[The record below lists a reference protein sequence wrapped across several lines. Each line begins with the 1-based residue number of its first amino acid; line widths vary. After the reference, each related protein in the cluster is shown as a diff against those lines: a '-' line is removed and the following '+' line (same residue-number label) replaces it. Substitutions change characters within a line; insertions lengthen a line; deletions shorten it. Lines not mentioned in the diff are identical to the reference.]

1 MLRFARLYDAI
12 DRTTSTNAKVDAMAS
27 YFASAPAADAAWAV
41 FFLTGRR
48 LKRLLSYS
56 SIHGWALNATGL
68 PSWILEECYAIV
80 GDGAET
86 AALVLDQLPTA
97 PTDDLPLSQ
106 WLEERILPLKGLD
119 PAEQQDRVTRWWR
132 TLDRLQRFILLK
144 LLSGEFRVGVSQ
156 TLVVRALAQSAQLPT
171 ATVAARMMG
180 DWSPTAEWYARTSVR
195 RAHRRRPLA
204 AVSVFPGVTPRR
216 SHRYARGSSR
226 LADRVEVGWHPRAT
240 GQARRRPAPV
250 VARRRAHHAPLSR
263 RSSPPPANCR
273 TARYSTARSSP
284 FVTNA
289 RCRSRRCNS
298 GSAARNRSENCR
310 ARCPSSS

>member
-106 WLEERILPLKGLD
+106 WLEERILPLKGYR
-119 PAEQQDRVTRWWR
+119 PGTN
-132 TLDRLQRFILLK
+132 
-144 LLSGEFRVGVSQ
+144 Q
-156 TLVVRALAQSAQLPT
+156 TLVELA
-171 ATVAARMMG
+171 
-180 DWSPTAEWYARTSVR
+180 R
-195 RAHRRRPLA
+195 RASL
-204 AVSVFPGVTPRR
+204 GI
-216 SHRYARGSSR
+216 
-226 LADRVEVGWHPRAT
+226 
-240 GQARRRPAPV
+240 
-250 VARRRAHHAPLSR
+250 
-263 RSSPPPANCR
+263 
-273 TARYSTARSSP
+273 
-284 FVTNA
+284 
-289 RCRSRRCNS
+289 
-298 GSAARNRSENCR
+298 
-310 ARCPSSS
+310 